1 MVKTFVIQA
10 AVQQTTSS
18 NELPV
23 IRTVQAVLE
32 DHMPE
37 FFFIPY
43 FILECL
49 QWKGQRDL
57 VTARIVS
64 SGVKT

>member
-37 FFFIPY
+37 FFLYHTLYLNAFS
-43 FILECL
+43 
-49 QWKGQRDL
+49 GRD
-57 VTARIVS
+57 REI
-64 SGVKT
+64 